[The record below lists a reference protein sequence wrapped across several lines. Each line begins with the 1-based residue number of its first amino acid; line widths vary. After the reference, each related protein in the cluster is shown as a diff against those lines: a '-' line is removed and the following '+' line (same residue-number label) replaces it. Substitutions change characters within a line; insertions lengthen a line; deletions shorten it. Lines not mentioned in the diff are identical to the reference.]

1 MPTASSGTSADPG
14 KPTDNAFNGVLS
26 QEAFGK
32 MTLITLMN
40 PDDNAT
46 LSP

>member
-1 MPTASSGTSADPG
+1 MPTASRWTSADPG

-26 QEAFGK
+26 QEAIVK

-40 PDDNAT
+40 PDGNAT
-46 LSP
+46 MSP